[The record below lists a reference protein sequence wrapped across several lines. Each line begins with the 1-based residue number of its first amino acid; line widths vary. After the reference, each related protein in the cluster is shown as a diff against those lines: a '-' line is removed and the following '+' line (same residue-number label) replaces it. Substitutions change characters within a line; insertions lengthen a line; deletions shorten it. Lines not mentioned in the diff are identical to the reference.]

1 VSTWLCSS
9 TSVSAP
15 AFGKFMLL
23 RSLARGAREE
33 EEERRRSGVVSF
45 GDRSAVIDLVTRYPP
60 PPSLSR
66 DKVDA

>member
-1 VSTWLCSS
+1 
-9 TSVSAP
+9 
-15 AFGKFMLL
+15 MLL

-66 DKVDA
+66 DKVGA